1 MIKFDDKIEN
11 VLSLYHQRMN
21 DEQQLVSS
29 LSHADIMHRRD
40 EWLLPVG
47 AETGM
52 FLNMLAKSAKSKTIL
67 EIGTSYGYSTIWLAE
82 AARTNGGCVITLEI
96 STEKAAYAK
105 TKIEE
110 AGLTDFADFKI
121 GDALELISTE
131 TRTFDFVLLD
141 LWKELY
147 VSCFDLFVS
156 KLNAGAWVV
165 ADNMIYPPDSWE
177 ETTAYRSRVKDL
189 KMLNS
194 MLLPIGSGIEVSQ
207 FKS

>member
-1 MIKFDDKIEN
+1 MTKFDDRIEN
-11 VLSLYHQRMN
+11 VLSLYHQRMK

-29 LSHADIMHRRD
+29 LSHAEIMHRRD
-40 EWLLPVG
+40 EMLLPVG
-47 AETGM
+47 TETGM

-82 AARTNGGCVITLEI
+82 AARANGGCVITLEM

-121 GDALELISTE
+121 GDALDLISTE

-147 VSCFDLFVS
+147 VSCFDLFIS

-165 ADNMIYPPDSWE
+165 ADNMIYPPNDAKETAAYKKRVVDS
-177 ETTAYRSRVKDL
+177 
-189 KMLNS
+189 KMFNT

-207 FKS
+207 LK

>member
-1 MIKFDDKIEN
+1 MIKFEDKIEN

-29 LSHADIMHRRD
+29 LSHTEIMHRRD
-40 EWLLPVG
+40 EMLLPVG

-67 EIGTSYGYSTIWLAE
+67 EIGTSYGYSAVWLAE
-82 AARTNGGCVITLEI
+82 AARANGGCVITLEM
-96 STEKAAYAK
+96 SGGKTAYAK

-110 AGLTDFADFKI
+110 AGLTDFVDFKI
-121 GDALELISTE
+121 GDALELIRAE
-131 TRTFDFVLLD
+131 TGTFDFVLLD

-147 VSCFDLFVS
+147 VSCFDLFVK
-156 KLNAGAWVV
+156 KLDKGAWVV
-165 ADNMIYPPDSWE
+165 ADNMIYPPQDAK
-177 ETTAYRSRVKDL
+177 ETAAYKKKVVGS
-189 KMLNS
+189 KMFNT

-207 FKS
+207 YL